1 MSEERFTSPEQKKA
15 EEKPV
20 EAQKEQEKAR
30 AEHKPVEKPVEEK
43 EEKAPEK
50 KEEREKKQEPE
61 KEEVKPVLER
71 VYTFNLREAY
81 KKPYYK
87 RANYAV
93 RLLRKLASK
102 HLKSEDVKLDPEL
115 AQFVRASGQP
125 KPRVKVKASKFED
138 GTVKVRLA

>member
-1 MSEERFTSPEQKKA
+1 MSEERFTAPEQKKA

-30 AEHKPVEKPVEEK
+30 AEHKPEAEAVKEPGKAAEKKKDGEK
-43 EEKAPEK
+43 EE
-50 KEEREKKQEPE
+50 
-61 KEEVKPVLER
+61 KPVLER

-93 RLLRKLASK
+93 RLLRKLAAR
-102 HLKSEDVKLDPEL
+102 HLKSEDVKIDPAVAE
-115 AQFVRASGQP
+115 FVRASGQP
-125 KPRVKVKASKFED
+125 KPRVKVKAAKFED
-138 GTVKVRLA
+138 GSVKVQLA

>member
-1 MSEERFTSPEQKKA
+1 MSEERFTAPEQKKT

-30 AEHKPVEKPVEEK
+30 AEHKPEAEVVKGAGRTAEKKKVGEK
-43 EEKAPEK
+43 EE
-50 KEEREKKQEPE
+50 EE
-61 KEEVKPVLER
+61 KPVLER

-93 RLLRKLASK
+93 RLLRKLVVR
-102 HLKSEDVKLDPEL
+102 HLKSEDVKIDPAL
-115 AQFVRASGQP
+115 AEFVRASGQP
-125 KPRVKVKASKFED
+125 KPRVKVKAAKFEG
-138 GTVKVRLA
+138 GTVKVQLA